1 MTLLVAILLCYVLL
15 RDGVSFER
23 PSTYTKTGVFDMTN
37 SPALAQPLGQLVQ
50 PTDSPDIL
58 RVIAVGS
65 LKAVNHHV
73 MQMYQ
78 LGYAQPHEWSRPLPW
93 GDSTEVMRI
102 LTKRFMG
109 LEG

>member
-1 MTLLVAILLCYVLL
+1 
-15 RDGVSFER
+15 
-23 PSTYTKTGVFDMTN
+23 MTN
-37 SPALAQPLGQLVQ
+37 SPALAQRLDEFVQ
-50 PTDSPDIL
+50 PIPKPIDSPDIL

-102 LTKRFMG
+102 LTKRLTG
-109 LEG
+109 LED

>member
-1 MTLLVAILLCYVLL
+1 
-15 RDGVSFER
+15 
-23 PSTYTKTGVFDMTN
+23 
-37 SPALAQPLGQLVQ
+37 
-50 PTDSPDIL
+50 L

-109 LEG
+109 LDG

>member
-1 MTLLVAILLCYVLL
+1 MTLLVAILLCDALL

-23 PSTYTKTGVFDMTN
+23 PSTYTKQECLTMTN
-37 SPALAQPLGQLVQ
+37 SPALAQRLDDFVQ
-50 PTDSPDIL
+50 PIESPDIL

-102 LTKRFMG
+102 LTKRLMG